1 MALSE
6 KTLDHLLEVQSHLRA
21 ALKSAAVNENPL
33 TVNQI
38 SKLLLDVEHIKDFDK
53 VMDIMEKTNKG
64 KE

>member
-6 KTLDHLLEVQSHLRA
+6 NTLDHLLEAQSHLRA

-33 TVNQI
+33 IVNQI

-53 VMDIMEKTNKG
+53 IMDIMEKTNT
-64 KE
+64 